1 MRQFFHGLLL
11 PFHLLRVL
19 WTNPLARRRYLRVGI
34 LQSLVVIALT
44 LTCHNAG
51 RKADEATRRHA
62 QGANPAG
69 AAALEDLE
77 DLEDLE
83 EVERK
88 RFKVAIE
95 LAAEAIKREAIA
107 FKEAQEKAEASK
119 SPEAPAQPPDGGF
132 AGFIEELKAMA
143 KRLRALA
150 ATSEAEFWLSLLAA
164 MQIAQWV
171 VVALSRDYHDAI
183 SRDVSLLSAIE
194 PEDKPLTPRPR
205 VDLKWLRT
213 RVQRYIRGMLV
224 LLAGLPVIYAFTAP
238 LPNTDTL
245 MAIFVP
251 LWSGYW
257 VIVFTTAKS
266 ARAWADSTAGEPW
279 FLRGWS
285 WLTTCVPGFR
295 WRFLQRY
302 GVFWANRTRDLFPP
316 AAEMEKQ
323 PWAYSGLALVRMIS
337 ELPVL
342 KSFLRPL
349 IPVAAAHLIIAK
361 RPDTPAKP
369 SEAPAPPAEPP
380 ASSSASAA

>member
-1 MRQFFHGLLL
+1 MRQFFHGLML

-19 WTNPLARRRYLRVGI
+19 WADPVARRRYLRVAI
-34 LQSLVVIALT
+34 LQSLIVIALT

-62 QGANPAG
+62 EGADPAG
-69 AAALEDLE
+69 AAAPKDP
-77 DLEDLE
+77 E

-95 LAAEAIKREAIA
+95 LAAEEIRREAIA
-107 FKEAQEKAEASK
+107 YKEAQEKAEADESA
-119 SPEAPAQPPDGGF
+119 EAPAKPPEGGF
-132 AGFIEELKAMA
+132 AGFIEKLEGVA
-143 KRLRALA
+143 RRIQALA
-150 ATSEAEFWLSLLAA
+150 STREVKFWLSLLAA

-171 VVALSRDYHDAI
+171 VIALSRDYHDAI
-183 SRDVSLLSAIE
+183 SRDVSLLTAIE

-205 VDLKWLRT
+205 VDLKWVRT

-224 LLAGLPVIYAFTAP
+224 VLAGLPVIYAFTAP

-245 MAIFVP
+245 LSVLFP

-257 VIVFTTAKS
+257 VVVFTTAKS
-266 ARAWADSTAGEPW
+266 ARAWTDSTAGEPW
-279 FLRGWS
+279 FLRGWNR
-285 WLTTCVPGFR
+285 LTTRVPGFR

-302 GVFWANRTRDLFPP
+302 GLFWANRTRDLFPP

-369 SEAPAPPAEPP
+369 LEAPAPAAEPP